1 MKCENPECART
12 DARVIPCM
20 TAYAWDGKGENPNRD
35 PVLCGGCADD
45 YRKHWQEMWDEY
57 YSSQGLLSR
66 RRDGD

>member
-1 MKCENPECART
+1 
-12 DARVIPCM
+12 M

-35 PVLCGGCADD
+35 PILCSECAND

-66 RRDGD
+66 RRDSD